1 MRKTL
6 LLAFS
11 LANLCLSSVWRE
23 VLSPQSLSYLYYW
36 KQSPGYAALAALVIN
51 VLLLTVI
58 FFSSRVLVHRYGSR
72 RMQLIARGVF
82 LFILL
87 RALNNL
93 RIQFDYFGTHHLR
106 LFLGR
111 GGYFVAGLLLA
122 GIFIFLLARYGLN
135 QVARSAA
142 AVVLVLSPFGFIGL
156 AEATW
161 LAAKYGRPT
170 REERPPAAAFQTNA
184 DDHPRLVW
192 LIFDEMDERL
202 TFAERPAS
210 LQLKELDRLRTEATT
225 ATNAFPPA
233 GHTSQSIPA
242 LITGKL
248 ISAVKP
254 LSPKELQVTI
264 PAQNLTTG
272 WSTQPNI
279 FSDARALGLNT
290 ALVGWFHPYCRVIGD
305 SLTKCNWEAA
315 SQLLDISKLSLSK
328 SLLRQEIT
336 LLELFPLPSGWRPKQ
351 FEKSLQTNRA
361 GHLADYNELLAE
373 AESVAADTQFGLTFI
388 HLPVPHPPDIYNR
401 EEGRF
406 DNTGDDRYLDSLA
419 LADRTLGEL
428 RKTMEAARVWYST
441 TIVLSSDHWWRADLW
456 QDKAFWSAENAS
468 VATPLIDHRVPF
480 LIKLAGQREASTY
493 SAPFNTVLTHD
504 LILDVLKGKIST
516 SSQVHSWLDAHRTIG
531 ESPYQTY
538 EDTE

>member
-1 MRKTL
+1 
-6 LLAFS
+6 
-11 LANLCLSSVWRE
+11 
-23 VLSPQSLSYLYYW
+23 
-36 KQSPGYAALAALVIN
+36 
-51 VLLLTVI
+51 
-58 FFSSRVLVHRYGSR
+58 
-72 RMQLIARGVF
+72 MQLIAHGVF

-106 LFLGR
+106 LLLGR

-122 GIFIFLLARYGLN
+122 GIFIFLLARFGLN

-170 REERPPAAAFQTNA
+170 REDRPPAAAFQTNV

-272 WSTQPNI
+272 WSTQRNI

-315 SQLLDISKLSLSK
+315 SQILDISKLSLSK
-328 SLLRQEIT
+328 SLLRQEVT

-351 FEKSLQTNRA
+351 FEKSLQTDRA
-361 GHLADYNELLAE
+361 GHLADYNELLAQ
-373 AESVAADTQFGLTFI
+373 AESVAVDTQFGLTFI

-406 DNTGDDRYLDSLA
+406 DKSGDDSYLDSLEHF
-419 LADRTLGEL
+419 G
-428 RKTMEAARVWYST
+428 
-441 TIVLSSDHWWRADLW
+441 
-456 QDKAFWSAENAS
+456 
-468 VATPLIDHRVPF
+468 VP
-480 LIKLAGQREASTY
+480 KMQ
-493 SAPFNTVLTHD
+493 
-504 LILDVLKGKIST
+504 
-516 SSQVHSWLDAHRTIG
+516 
-531 ESPYQTY
+531 
-538 EDTE
+538 